1 MNVFFFARHL
11 YYLPQFLP
19 VAAALGGRHDV
30 SIGYSDW
37 VTPEEETVLRAA
49 IESGG
54 WHPVAPSDVPAK
66 ARHADV
72 LIIGAANDVQ
82 SLAGPSTL
90 AVLLFHSIGLKKV
103 YYTDS
108 HPRID
113 LRFVESDYHRDRCL
127 SVTPDVET
135 LAVGFAKLDP
145 LYAPSS
151 QSGSSLPSKPGPRL
165 LYAPTFY
172 PGSLELLGHLI
183 PSWPSHWQIVI
194 KPHQFTHTNPFYR
207 YQRVLL
213 DDLARRCSNVT
224 VLPLATFSILS
235 AFQWA
240 DVLVSEASSTIIEFS
255 ALDRPIVIC
264 DQLHLRLH
272 HRWRNRYIDRRMDA
286 ELLGKLDFA
295 WHAPSA
301 AEVAPQ
307 IEAALDNP
315 GELAAQRQLARDLLL
330 GPCDGQAAQRVV
342 AAIEDRLA

>member
-1 MNVFFFARHL
+1 MNVLFFARHL

-30 SIGYSDW
+30 SIGYSDR
-37 VTPEEETVLRAA
+37 VTPEEETVLHAA

-54 WHPVAPSDVPAK
+54 WHWVAPSDVPAR
-66 ARHADV
+66 AQHADV
-72 LIIGAANDVQ
+72 LIIGAANDVE

-90 AVLLFHSIGLKKV
+90 TVLLFHSIGLKKV

-113 LRFVESDYHRDRCL
+113 LRFVETDYHRDRCL
-127 SVTPDVET
+127 SVSPGVET
-135 LAVGFAKLDP
+135 LTVGFAKLDP
-145 LYAPSS
+145 LFAPLWKSD
-151 QSGSSLPSKPGPRL
+151 SGLPSEPGPKV

-172 PGSLELLGHLI
+172 PGSLEVLGHLI
-183 PSWPSHWQIVI
+183 PTWPSHWQVAI
-194 KPHQFTHTNPFYR
+194 KPHQFTYTNPFYR

-224 VLPLATFSILS
+224 VLPLTTFSILP

-240 DVLVSEASSTIIEFS
+240 DVLVSEASSTIIEFN

-272 HRWRNRYIDRRMDA
+272 HRWRKRYIDQRIDA

-301 AEVAPQ
+301 AGVAPQ
-307 IEAALDNP
+307 VEAALDNP
-315 GELAAQRQLARDLLL
+315 GKLAVERQIARDLLV
-330 GPCDGQAAQRVV
+330 GRCDGRVAQRVA